1 MPEQDWGPVVQLWE
15 ICSPKALSFD
25 TEAGVIKGVRILG
38 RQSLNGREYTPEAIT
53 NAMSLY
59 EGRPVNLDHP
69 DRSRPTSERSVKD
82 RFGWLVNV
90 HQANDGLEGDLH
102 YLKSHPQ
109 SAQIVEAAQRNPAMI
124 GLSHNADGRTSRRNG
139 KTLVEEIIGVRS
151 VDLVADPATTKSL
164 FESLE
169 QPMPDMT
176 PPDAPAPEPAAPNM
190 TDVILSKVR
199 EILDGDGDS
208 ATKAKSIGTFVK
220 EILKVEEKMDAKP
233 EDKPAAEGD
242 KPEDKPTQESVDQLK
257 ATVVAYRLL
266 EAANVE
272 AIEVRVKAVAASP
285 EADRQSLIES
295 WPKRSTAE
303 KARSTGPITE
313 SHTGDWKPPANS
325 KEVAARLRKR

>member
-1 MPEQDWGPVVQLWE
+1 MPEKDWGAVVPLWE
-15 ICSPKALSFD
+15 ICSPKSLSFD
-25 TEAGVIKGVRILG
+25 AENGVIKGVRILG

-53 NAMSLY
+53 KAIGLY

-124 GLSHNADGRTSRRNG
+124 GLSHNADGRTTRRNG

-164 FESLE
+164 FESME
-169 QPMPDMT
+169 QNMPDML
-176 PPDAPAPEPAAPNM
+176 PPDVPAPEPAAPNM

-199 EILDGDGDS
+199 EILDGEGDS

-233 EDKPAAEGD
+233 EEKPAEGD
-242 KPEDKPTQESVDQLK
+242 KPEDKPTAESVDQLK
-257 ATVVAYRLL
+257 ATVGAYRLL

-272 AIEVRVKAVAASP
+272 ALEVRVKAVAASP
-285 EADRQSLIES
+285 EADRQALIES
-295 WPKRSTAE
+295 WPKRTAGE

-313 SHTGDWKPPANS
+313 STTGDWKPPANA